1 MDQGAPATFGT
12 SRVFWS
18 QMCSSFNSC
27 SSEAVRSVVLPEA
40 KLQMREI
47 EPQQPCG
54 DESDSQD
61 VLRDLRGICE
71 RLPLQAG
78 MVLTIRARHP
88 SGTPA
93 PPTTRCCGPTFR
105 MGRHEGTKSFL
116 GPRAGGPAP
125 PLCGG

>member
-27 SSEAVRSVVLPEA
+27 SSEAVRSVVLPGA

-54 DESDSQD
+54 DESGSQELYEIYAEF
-61 VLRDLRGICE
+61 VSAFRSRPAWSSPSEPGIRPARPR
-71 RLPLQAG
+71 RLLHAAA
-78 MVLTIRARHP
+78 VRL
-88 SGTPA
+88 
-93 PPTTRCCGPTFR
+93 
-105 MGRHEGTKSFL
+105 
-116 GPRAGGPAP
+116 
-125 PLCGG
+125 